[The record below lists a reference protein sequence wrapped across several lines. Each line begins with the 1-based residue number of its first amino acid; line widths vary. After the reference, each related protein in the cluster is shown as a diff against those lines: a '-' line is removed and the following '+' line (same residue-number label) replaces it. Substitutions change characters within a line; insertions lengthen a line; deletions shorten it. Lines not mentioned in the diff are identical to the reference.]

1 MGVMSER
8 EEDVCD
14 ILSLAILGRTH
25 RDVEQTGL
33 RPQDGRTDLIPL

>member
-1 MGVMSER
+1 MSER

-14 ILSLAILGRTH
+14 ILSLAILGRTR